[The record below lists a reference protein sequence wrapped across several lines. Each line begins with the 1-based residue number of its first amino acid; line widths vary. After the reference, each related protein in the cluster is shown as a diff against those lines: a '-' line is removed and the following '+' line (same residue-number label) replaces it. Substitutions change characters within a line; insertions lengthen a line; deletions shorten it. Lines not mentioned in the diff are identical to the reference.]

1 MRPLRRT
8 LLCTGI
14 VIVAAAWAAG
24 SAAAHA
30 KLVGSAPALGASG
43 VQRDA
48 AAVVLRFS
56 ERVAVLDGSTVTVVD
71 GRGRRVDA
79 GTART
84 SSGDPR
90 RVIVPLRG
98 PLSDDSF
105 TVRFRVVSDDSHL
118 EEGAFAFAVGRAR
131 LRDPLPADAVGL
143 SDTGAVA
150 VAVRWA
156 ELIAF
161 GLLLGLIVFRAL
173 VWDAV
178 ASAAYGSNA
187 DERDR
192 ALRDGRRSFW
202 RAFWGLAAL
211 AGVAEAAVLLEKS
224 AVAFHT
230 GIIGAMGRP
239 DILTRVVS
247 ESRFGGLL
255 GWRDLALLALVG
267 VGFVTWSA
275 EDGRAPSPG
284 RPGPALLMAL
294 PALTA
299 LMLLASQG
307 HASQAPLAP
316 LSIAADAAHLTAAA
330 IWIGGL
336 PCLAVIALRAP
347 RALPDTGRAVAAAAL
362 ARFSRVAVWSV
373 GVLIL
378 TGVARLAGELSSP
391 AELWSTA
398 YGRCIVAK
406 SALLLPLLLLGDR
419 NRRAIGALA
428 RRAPDQRRLKTIAR
442 RVQAE
447 LAIALAIIAV
457 AALLVA
463 EVPG

>member
-1 MRPLRRT
+1 VRPLRRA

-14 VIVAAAWAAG
+14 VIVAAAWGAG

-30 KLVGSAPALGASG
+30 KLVGSAPAPGASG

-56 ERVAVLDGSTVTVVD
+56 EQVAVLDGSEVTVVD

-84 SSGDPR
+84 SSGDSR

-98 PLSDDSF
+98 PLNDDSF

-131 LRDPLPADAVGL
+131 LRDPLPVSAVGI

-150 VAVRWA
+150 VAVRWV

-178 ASAAYGSNA
+178 ASAAYRSNA

-211 AGVAEAAVLLEKS
+211 AGVAEAAVLVEKT
-224 AVAFHT
+224 AVVFHT
-230 GIIGAMGRP
+230 GVIGATRRP
-239 DILTRVVS
+239 DILATIVS
-247 ESRFGGLL
+247 ESRFGDLL

-267 VGFVTWSA
+267 LGFVIWSA
-275 EDGRAPSPG
+275 EAGHAPSG
-284 RPGPALLMAL
+284 ERRWPALLMAV
-294 PALTA
+294 PAVTALT
-299 LMLLASQG
+299 LLASQG
-307 HASQAPLAP
+307 HASQAPVAP
-316 LSIAADAAHLTAAA
+316 LSIAADAAHLSAAA

-347 RALPDTGRAVAAAAL
+347 RALPDTGRAVAAGAL

-378 TGVARLAGELSSP
+378 TGIARLAGELSSP

-406 SALLLPLLLLGDR
+406 SALLLPLLLLGNR
-419 NRRAIGALA
+419 NRRAIAAFA
-428 RRAPDQRRLKTIAR
+428 RRAPDQRRLRTIAR
-442 RVQAE
+442 SVQVE